1 MEVISHI
8 LNELSLLDRVLVGA
22 VVLLFFY
29 QLYFYIRYI
38 AAVSRRNRRLNK
50 HPLPAPEV
58 WPGVSVVVSAR
69 NEEANLS
76 NYLQALLEQDYPH
89 FEVIVVNDGSEDRT
103 AMILEEYHHKYPHLH
118 VTFVPVEARV
128 TSSKKLALTLAVK
141 AAQYENL
148 LFTDADCVPES
159 NQWIR
164 EMVKGLLAN
173 APATQIVLGYSP
185 YFPMK
190 NAINRIIRYETLFNG
205 LHYMGRA
212 LAGHPYMGVG
222 RNMLYTKSL
231 FLGNKGFA
239 GLLSLRAGDDDL
251 FVNKVSTRVN
261 TTVVCT
267 IHSVVYSLPNTTFK
281 EWIIQKRRHLAAS
294 SFYKSSSR
302 CMLGSESL
310 LRGLWYLA
318 VVVCL
323 VCGSWWVK
331 VLAGVLLLLRLFLQ
345 LGIINKAARQL
356 GEHSFGLEI
365 IWYDI
370 CLPLL
375 TAFLLST
382 QPRNQINRW

>member
-1 MEVISHI
+1 METITDIVYS
-8 LNELSLLDRVLVGA
+8 LSPLDWALAGA
-22 VVLLFFY
+22 LVVLFIY

-38 AAVSRRNRRLNK
+38 AAVSRQNRKLKK
-50 HPLPAPEV
+50 HPLPDPAS

-69 NEEANLS
+69 NEEVNLG
-76 NYLQALLEQDYPH
+76 NYLHALLEQDYPTY
-89 FEVIVVNDGSEDRT
+89 EVIVVNDGSEDRT
-103 AMILEEYHHKYPHLH
+103 AMVLEEYRVKYRNLH

-164 EMVKGLLAN
+164 EMVKGLQAS
-173 APATQIVLGYSP
+173 AQTQIVLGYSP

-190 NAINRIIRYETLFNG
+190 NGMNRIVRYETLFNG

-231 FLGNKGFA
+231 FMEQKGFA
-239 GLLSLRAGDDDL
+239 GLLTLRAGDDDL
-251 FVNKVSTRVN
+251 FINKASTHSN
-261 TTVVCT
+261 TTVVCNAQA
-267 IHSVVYSLPNTTFK
+267 VLYSLPKTTFR
-281 EWIIQKRRHLAAS
+281 EWIMQKRRHLAAS
-294 SFYKSSSR
+294 SFYKASSR
-302 CMLGSESL
+302 MMLGVESMM
-310 LRGLWYLA
+310 RGMWYLTLIA
-318 VVVCL
+318 CCIWGNV
-323 VCGSWWVK
+323 WVQA
-331 VLAGVLLLLRLFLQ
+331 LAGVLFVVRWLVQ
-345 LGIINKAARQL
+345 LGVINRSARQL
-356 GEHSFGLEI
+356 GERKFGLEI

-375 TAFLLST
+375 TALLLST
-382 QPRNQINRW
+382 QPKNQINRW